1 MTEPLKPHPILEGMN
16 AALRVLKWAGGL
28 AVLAMM
34 ASGIT
39 IVKPDEVAIRL
50 RFGSLTGD
58 TRAGQ
63 VHGPGLLVSF
73 PYLVDEVIRVPVKR
87 VLEMNIDALRSRGG
101 MAPRELDIT
110 RDGYALT
117 GDHNLIQPRVQLKY
131 QIADPIAWALRIVD
145 PERRVHDAV
154 VAALTRTLAEM
165 PIDEVLVEGK
175 RKLAATALR
184 RAQVRLDR
192 GATPWVQLVAL
203 EFTAL
208 QPPAQVARYFDE
220 VQRAF
225 VEKKTLEEKARSYA
239 EQEIPLAE
247 AVKLDL
253 INKARTFA
261 LDTVSDARGEARA
274 FLDLLAEY
282 EREPEVVWRRLYL
295 EAVEDLTP
303 RVGALALVPP
313 GFEQYHILIPGQGAG
328 VPAGGGKGK

>member
-1 MTEPLKPHPILEGMN
+1 
-16 AALRVLKWAGGL
+16 
-28 AVLAMM
+28 
-34 ASGIT
+34 
-39 IVKPDEVAIRL
+39 
-50 RFGSLTGD
+50 
-58 TRAGQ
+58 
-63 VHGPGLLVSF
+63 
-73 PYLVDEVIRVPVKR
+73 
-87 VLEMNIDALRSRGG
+87 
-101 MAPRELDIT
+101 
-110 RDGYALT
+110 
-117 GDHNLIQPRVQLKY
+117 
-131 QIADPIAWALRIVD
+131 
-145 PERRVHDAV
+145 VHDAV

-247 AVKLDL
+247 SVKLDL